1 MQQTVL
7 ALTGMDSKGDF
18 EGGSDLEISDN
29 MDVVHRLSVER
40 SGIERDAALRAVR
53 ELPCPFVS

>member
-1 MQQTVL
+1 MQQTEL

-18 EGGSDLEISDN
+18 EGGSDLKIFDN

-40 SGIERDAALRAVR
+40 SGIERYAALRAVR